1 MHSSN
6 YIIRFVLIMTSVAA
20 LVLAAL
26 NTVLADRHQSNEKVY
41 NRRAVLAAVENQ
53 LGTPKSLDELSD
65 EEVNEL
71 FNTKITQ
78 QVLNMEGDIIEGKT
92 AESVN
97 MAKEKKKPE
106 SERLLPLYRFS
117 SSNGNDYYI
126 LSIRGN
132 GLWDEIWGFIA
143 VEDDLRTVAGA
154 SFDHT
159 GETPGLGAEI
169 KDNPTFSAQFE
180 GKTIYADNGDYTSVV
195 VRKGGAVN
203 DAYEVDGISG
213 ATVTAD
219 GVSEMLYRGIRYYE
233 PFFEENSNNSKSEN
247 Q

>member
-6 YIIRFVLIMTSVAA
+6 YIIKFVLIMTSVAA

-53 LGTPKSLDELSD
+53 LGTTKSLDDLSD
-65 EEVNEL
+65 AEVNEL
-71 FNTKITQ
+71 FSTKITQ
-78 QVLNMEGDIIEGKT
+78 QVLNMDGDIIEGKT

-97 MAKEKKKPE
+97 MAKERKKPE
-106 SERLLPLYRFS
+106 PERLLPLYRFS

-143 VEDDLRTVAGA
+143 IEDDLRTLAGA

-169 KDNPTFSAQFE
+169 KDNPSFPAQFA
-180 GKTIYADNGDYTSVV
+180 GKTIYSEDGEYTSVV

-233 PFFEENSNNSKSEN
+233 PFFEANSNNSNAEN